1 VKFGR
6 VMSDPAMREQ
16 CKALKVG
23 DSTTA
28 DVTQGFKVVV
38 TRLEGGELEIA
49 VRSNVTRGNH
59 ANRRTGGSVGLAALC
74 PGLPGARSMGPRR
87 ADRAAGQG
95 DPRPCRR

>member
-1 VKFGR
+1 MHEGLRRGRSDPLAVKFGR

-16 CKALKVG
+16 CNALKVG

-49 VRSNVTRGNH
+49 VHR
-59 ANRRTGGSVGLAALC
+59 
-74 PGLPGARSMGPRR
+74 
-87 ADRAAGQG
+87 
-95 DPRPCRR
+95 

>member
-1 VKFGR
+1 MAEGLKRRRSDPLAVKFGR
-6 VMSDPAMREQ
+6 VMSDPAMRER

-49 VRSNVTRGNH
+49 VRR
-59 ANRRTGGSVGLAALC
+59 
-74 PGLPGARSMGPRR
+74 
-87 ADRAAGQG
+87 
-95 DPRPCRR
+95 